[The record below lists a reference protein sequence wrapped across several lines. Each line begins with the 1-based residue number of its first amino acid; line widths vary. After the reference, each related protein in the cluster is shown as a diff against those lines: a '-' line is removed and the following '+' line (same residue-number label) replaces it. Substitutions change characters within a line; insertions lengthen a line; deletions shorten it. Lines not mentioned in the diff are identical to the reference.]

1 MTIFKP
7 RARWHGITAA
17 VAITL
22 STVVGGAVS
31 AQDYPSRPLQHF
43 YPWPAKGATFAA
55 SQIIADA
62 MSDELGQKMQVVSRP
77 GAGGLTA
84 FNAAIA
90 EPADG
95 YTTIDGYIA
104 PLVIAPLNGKAE
116 YTYKDFIPLQ
126 FAMSNTFAIVA
137 RADDDRFN
145 DLAGLLEYIK
155 ANPGKTRYSG
165 GPDQALPHLIAA
177 SLMQAND
184 AISRYIPYNGTIDGV
199 KDLRAGVLDWA
210 VALPGMYRAN
220 ESHLKVI
227 AVLGDSPAAKAWYG
241 GAQSAKDAGFD
252 AGLSGLGQVGWT
264 WWLAPAGT
272 PDAAVTV
279 LRDAM
284 SAALARAEVRE
295 KVEGLGFVL
304 DGFTYDQYEE
314 KVGPVADQLTKA
326 KAAIAWEK
334 EAIKTVK

>member
-1 MTIFKP
+1 MQLSRFSKTW
-7 RARWHGITAA
+7 RGVAAA
-17 VAITL
+17 VVIAA
-22 STVVGGAVS
+22 GGA
-31 AQDYPSRPLQHF
+31 AFAEDFPTRPLQHF

-84 FNAAIA
+84 FKAAMA
-90 EPADG
+90 EPSDG

-104 PLVIAPLNGKAE
+104 PLVIAPLNGKAD
-116 YTYKDFIPLQ
+116 YTYEDFIPLH

-137 RADDDRFN
+137 RADDDRFD
-145 DLAGLLEYIK
+145 DLASMLEYIK

-177 SLMQAND
+177 SLMKSND
-184 AISRYIPYNGTIDGV
+184 AVSRYIPYNGTIDGV
-199 KDLRAGVLDWA
+199 KDLRSGVLDWA

-220 ESHLKVI
+220 EDHLKVI
-227 AVLGDSPAAKAWYG
+227 AVLGDSDAAKAWYG
-241 GAQSAKDAGFD
+241 GAKSAQDDGFD

-264 WWLAPAGT
+264 WWLAPKGT
-272 PDAAVTV
+272 PDAEVQI

-284 SAALARAEVRE
+284 AAALAKEEVRE
-295 KVEGLGFVL
+295 KVQNLGFVL
-304 DGFTYDQYEE
+304 DGFTYDQYAE
-314 KVGPVADQLTKA
+314 KVGPVADQLIAA
-326 KAAIAWEK
+326 KAAVEWEK
-334 EAIKTVK
+334 EAIKNLN